1 MNITKIENYFEQE
14 QDQEIIVTGIK
25 FEASDEPIIDPVP
38 TTPYSNKWLNLNASN
53 NDYFFNIY
61 FSATKIDNQYVLF
74 EQNNHYFTNRIDI
87 HQYTFDDIEDVI
99 LHIAETLTENA
110 PICALGEYLEF
121 E

>member
-1 MNITKIENYFEQE
+1 MNLNKIENYFEQE
-14 QDQEIIVTGIK
+14 QDQEIIDTGIK
-25 FEASDEPIIDPVP
+25 FEASAEPIIDSVP
-38 TTPYSNKWLNLNASN
+38 TIPYSNKWLNLNASN

-99 LHIAETLTENA
+99 LHIAETLTETA